1 MEMYSWRVYDGII
14 TLPCQLTLRASH
26 PVLKPMGGAFQTDNF
41 LCASITISMPHC
53 HLVERGWKE
62 MTPERLQNIHW
73 WLFLQT
79 VCKDFGVDLQ
89 RLEKQ
94 REESFGNQSI
104 QSSSSAVNNYQIS
117 FPRKHKSAQATKV
130 LGAPALSSHSN
141 KWQRFSQV
149 NGPTCDHGQGGRTL

>member
-1 MEMYSWRVYDGII
+1 MYSWRVYDGSI

-26 PVLKPMGGAFQTDNF
+26 PVLKPMGGERFRLIISYVHLLPFQCRT
-41 LCASITISMPHC
+41 ATSSR
-53 HLVERGWKE
+53 ERGWKE
-62 MTPERLQNIHW
+62 MTPERPQNIHW

-117 FPRKHKSAQATKV
+117 FPRKHKSAAATKE